1 MLEVIHALWAVIKVL
16 GVLGVIL
23 TAIITM
29 YALKEGLIEAVVGFG
44 SIFFL
49 IIFLGWHEIVG
60 EQFMVSFL
68 LAIIT
73 GLVIAFIVWA
83 TR

>member
-1 MLEVIHALWAVIKVL
+1 MSDVIQALWAVIKLL
-16 GVLGVIL
+16 GVFGTIL

-29 YALKEGLIEAVVGFG
+29 YALKEGLIEAATGFG
-44 SIFFL
+44 AIFFL
-49 IIFLGWHEIVG
+49 IIFFGWHEFLG
-60 EQFMVSFL
+60 EAFMVSFL

-73 GLVIAFIVWA
+73 GLTIAFIVWA